1 MLDMFS
7 QAIGVPLRPETVPL
21 LMMNLKGPKKN
32 MFLHQSEKQ
41 TVSLACQQG
50 ETNDIVNHS
59 QPQKDI
65 STLVIATPSHRKH
78 KVDRFPD

>member
-7 QAIGVPLRPETVPL
+7 QAIGVPLRQETVPL

-59 QPQKDI
+59 QPFSTPKRHINI
-65 STLVIATPSHRKH
+65 SYSNPQ
-78 KVDRFPD
+78 P